1 MLIRGDDN
9 MTTLVL
15 KKEKIEKLVEKYYE
29 EVNDFKGTATVISK
43 VDSDNWYQ
51 PLVKVNGYIEM
62 AGSKLGIER
71 SVGEGTLKE
80 IIKCYYDGVENIK
93 FNLKEGIFENIEIQ
107 IKGKVKEKWK

>member
-1 MLIRGDDN
+1 

-107 IKGKVKEKWK
+107 IKGKVKEK